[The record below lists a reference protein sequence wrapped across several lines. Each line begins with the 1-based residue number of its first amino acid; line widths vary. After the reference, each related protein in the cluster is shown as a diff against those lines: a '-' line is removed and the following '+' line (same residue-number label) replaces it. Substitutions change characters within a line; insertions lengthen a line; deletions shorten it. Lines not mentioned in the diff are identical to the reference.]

1 MQYNIPKEIST
12 EMKFTSKIYL
22 FDFAMLLVA
31 LIFATIFSGLG
42 YPSLRVLFYIF
53 VAISTIF
60 LVNKSIINPKKRNF
74 QTVYLA
80 LVRDKKVYVA
90 EKVE

>member
-31 LIFATIFSGLG
+31 LIFATIFSGL
-42 YPSLRVLFYIF
+42 V
-53 VAISTIF
+53 
-60 LVNKSIINPKKRNF
+60 
-74 QTVYLA
+74 
-80 LVRDKKVYVA
+80 
-90 EKVE
+90 

>member
-31 LIFATIFSGLG
+31 LIFATIFSGLV

-53 VAISTIF
+53 VAI
-60 LVNKSIINPKKRNF
+60 
-74 QTVYLA
+74 
-80 LVRDKKVYVA
+80 
-90 EKVE
+90 